1 MEKVTRY
8 TLAQIAD
15 EIFSEIRATMVRM
28 RSDLGVDISLLGGF
42 AQETIAMRLADSS
55 FMSIK
60 VFPHRN
66 FQSQNVFRVEVY
78 KTIPGDMRG
87 NRITFVE
94 ISQEGT
100 DPEDIRKF
108 TEGVLSRSGII

>member
-1 MEKVTRY
+1 MEKVNRFI
-8 TLAQIAD
+8 LAHVAD
-15 EIFSEIRATMVRM
+15 EIFAEIRATMVR
-28 RSDLGVDISLLGGF
+28 RQSDLGVDISLLGGF
-42 AQETIAMRLADSS
+42 AQETIAMRLADTS

-66 FQSQNVFRVEVY
+66 FQNISVFRVEVY

-100 DPEDIRKF
+100 SPEEIHKF
-108 TEGVLSRSGII
+108 TEGILSRAGLI